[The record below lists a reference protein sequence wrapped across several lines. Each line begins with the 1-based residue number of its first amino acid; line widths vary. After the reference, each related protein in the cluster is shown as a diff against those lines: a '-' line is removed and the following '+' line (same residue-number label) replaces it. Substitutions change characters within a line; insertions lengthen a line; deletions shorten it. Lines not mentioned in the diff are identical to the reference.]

1 MWRSFFTITKFA
13 GRGHS
18 PGVKTGWV
26 NPSPRQFFARLSFL
40 IHPRRYSLVSFG
52 VVMRLAPEQ
61 YRGSR
66 RTVHFL
72 VHRYVRRIDVTDLS
86 WFGKLLKEQQSFRFG
101 LRRITDRIVVAALE
115 KLLKKKT
122 GPRRGRV

>member
-1 MWRSFFTITKFA
+1 
-13 GRGHS
+13 
-18 PGVKTGWV
+18 
-26 NPSPRQFFARLSFL
+26 
-40 IHPRRYSLVSFG
+40 
-52 VVMRLAPEQ
+52 
-61 YRGSR
+61 
-66 RTVHFL
+66 
-72 VHRYVRRIDVTDLS
+72 VRRIDVTDLS